1 MMTEKDT
8 MENNFKNPLD
18 DVIEGVDVVDSMRE
32 TINVMIHVI
41 ERHELEIKEL
51 QWKLKEKDN
60 ER

>member
-1 MMTEKDT
+1 